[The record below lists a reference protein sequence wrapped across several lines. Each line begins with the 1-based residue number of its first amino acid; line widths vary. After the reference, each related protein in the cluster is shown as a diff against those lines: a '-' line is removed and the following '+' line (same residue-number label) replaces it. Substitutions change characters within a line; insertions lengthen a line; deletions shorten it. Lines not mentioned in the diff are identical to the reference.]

1 MYKIIIVEDTNQ
13 SYKELVKGK
22 QHNIEYVKK
31 DNLDDKLQRE
41 EYDIIY
47 IPKEIAR
54 NKLIDKTLNDY
65 EIVPNILKKF
75 DLNSDYI
82 TLTNIQILNKL
93 ILDNINLIQFKNNFE
108 ITLIAYEI
116 RKKLQVNEYI

>member
-65 EIVPNILKKF
+65 E
-75 DLNSDYI
+75 
-82 TLTNIQILNKL
+82 L
-93 ILDNINLIQFKNNFE
+93 I
-108 ITLIAYEI
+108 
-116 RKKLQVNEYI
+116 